1 VADETT
7 DDPTQVL
14 YGLMPFARTL
24 GIAVLRYEPAEVRAR
39 LAWAPELCTTGGVL
53 HGGVLMALADSTGG
67 TCAYLNLPGGAQGT
81 TTVESKTNFIRAV
94 RGGAVTSVSRPVH
107 IGRTLIVVETD
118 VRDERDRLIVR
129 TSQTQLVL
137 TGD

>member
-1 VADETT
+1 VTEETT
-7 DDPTQVL
+7 EDLTRIL
-14 YGLMPFARTL
+14 YDLMPFARTL
-24 GIAVLRYEPAEVRAR
+24 GITVLRYESAEVRAR
-39 LAWAPELCTTGGVL
+39 LAWAPELCTAGGML
-53 HGGVLMALADSTGG
+53 HGGVLMALADAAGG
-67 TCAYLNLPGGAQGT
+67 TCAYLNLPDGAQGT

-94 RGGAVTSVSRPVH
+94 RGGAVESVSRPVH

-137 TGD
+137 RGD